1 MDYKNT
7 KFYVLE
13 LNKKLIPKIQ
23 IEQID
28 TYHYTFENLKVE
40 LAMDPKKENN
50 LITSEGEN
58 FELWL
63 VKNFAS

>member
-1 MDYKNT
+1 M
-7 KFYVLE
+7 
-13 LNKKLIPKIQ
+13 Q

-28 TYHYTFENLKVE
+28 IYHYTFVYLKVE
-40 LAMDPKKENN
+40 LSMDPEKENN

-63 VKNFAS
+63 VKNFTS

>member
-1 MDYKNT
+1 MRYG
-7 KFYVLE
+7 FMVFILSCM
-13 LNKKLIPKIQ
+13 L
-23 IEQID
+23 
-28 TYHYTFENLKVE
+28 FENLKVE
-40 LAMDPKKENN
+40 LAMDPEKENN